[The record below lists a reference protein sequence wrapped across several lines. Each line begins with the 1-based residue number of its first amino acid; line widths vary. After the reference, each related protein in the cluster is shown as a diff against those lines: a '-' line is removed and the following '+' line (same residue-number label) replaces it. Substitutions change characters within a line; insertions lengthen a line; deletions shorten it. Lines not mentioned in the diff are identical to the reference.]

1 MSEAEVQDAPQQE
14 VEAQEEVVEEYV
26 MPESFAADDND
37 SIPDYSVEP
46 GMESKQ
52 AQDEVVEAAPEESS
66 GEVEAQTDEAEVK
79 TEETAEELETRL
91 TEFRAKAKE
100 EKLRLNTT
108 NELDEYR
115 TKVST
120 FEKMER
126 LKRDNPLEF
135 IKESGL
141 KFEDLAQQQLNIG
154 EKPTAEH
161 HLSLQEQRL
170 NLLEQQNKDLVQ
182 RLDLKEQETQQNH
195 FIGQIRD
202 FVDNNSNYELIKH
215 TDSYESV
222 LREAEDFYKDT
233 GQQLDVN
240 DACKLVTKNLRGVA
254 KKFYSSEALANE
266 FGYEKRQ
273 TDDSPQPAKGNG
285 KVIAAAPKTLTN
297 SMTAQPSVE
306 KDTDILN
313 MDKRERI
320 ARSARLLQFNE

>member
-14 VEAQEEVVEEYV
+14 VESQEEEYV
-26 MPESFAADDND
+26 MPESFAAEDND

-52 AQDEVVEAAPEESS
+52 GQDEVAEAAPEDAPE
-66 GEVEAQTDEAEVK
+66 GDAVQAEEAEPK
-79 TEETAEELETRL
+79 TEETVEELETRL
-91 TEFRAKAKE
+91 TEFRTKAKE

-108 NELDEYR
+108 NELEEYR

-141 KFEDLAQQQLNIG
+141 KFEDLAQQRLNAG
-154 EKPTAEH
+154 EQPTAEH

-182 RLDLKEQETQQNH
+182 RLDLKVQETQQNY

-285 KVIAAAPKTLTN
+285 KVIAAAPKPLTN